1 MEEKKKTGTWLKQ
14 CLEENVCT
22 NSYIEEKSQINH
34 LCSSFKNPEK
44 KQNLKSRNQQ
54 NQKQKSGREKAKSKK
69 TEVCHWFDKPARVTK
84 KKGKRHKFPVPG
96 MKQGLPLQATNNST
110 HFSEMDQLL
119 GKHKVPQLIQ

>member
-1 MEEKKKTGTWLKQ
+1 MLLLQEPGKKTKPK
-14 CLEENVCT
+14 E
-22 NSYIEEKSQINH
+22 
-34 LCSSFKNPEK
+34 
-44 KQNLKSRNQQ
+44 
-54 NQKQKSGREKAKSKK
+54 QKSTKSKTEKRKRKSKK
-69 TEVCHWFDKPARVTK
+69 QENKEVCHWFDKPARVTK